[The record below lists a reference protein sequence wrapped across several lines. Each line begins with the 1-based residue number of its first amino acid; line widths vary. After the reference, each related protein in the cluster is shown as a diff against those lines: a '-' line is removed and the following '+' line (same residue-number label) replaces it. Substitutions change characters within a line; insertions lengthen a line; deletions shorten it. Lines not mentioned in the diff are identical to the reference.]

1 MVKNLY
7 ARLAFGNLKKNRR
20 IYLPY
25 ILTCIIT
32 VMMFYMIYSLY
43 TNESIAAMHGGQ
55 TIQYTLNFGTVI
67 VGIFAVIFLFYTN
80 SFVIKRRQKEF
91 GLFNVLG
98 MEKRHLGIV
107 LLFEVLY
114 IALFSIILG
123 IALGMLLDKLM
134 YLIIARIL
142 HANYGAGFYISWK
155 STLFTTLLFACI
167 FAGIYIFSL
176 IRINISKPVELL
188 KGDNMGEKEPKTRHI
203 ICLLYTSPSPRD

>member
-80 SFVIKRRQKEF
+80 SFVIRRRQKEF
-91 GLFNVLG
+91 GLFNVS
-98 MEKRHLGIV
+98 EWKNGIWE
-107 LLFEVLY
+107 LF
-114 IALFSIILG
+114 
-123 IALGMLLDKLM
+123 
-134 YLIIARIL
+134 
-142 HANYGAGFYISWK
+142 
-155 STLFTTLLFACI
+155 CC
-167 FAGIYIFSL
+167 
-176 IRINISKPVELL
+176 L
-188 KGDNMGEKEPKTRHI
+188 KF
-203 ICLLYTSPSPRD
+203 YTSVCFRL

>member
-43 TNESIAAMHGGQ
+43 TNESIAAKHGGQ
-55 TIQYTLNFGTVI
+55 TIQDTKNFGTVI

-80 SFVIKRRQKEF
+80 SFVIKRRQNEF

-114 IALFSIILG
+114 IALFSIIVG
-123 IALGMLLDKLM
+123 IALGMLLDL
-134 YLIIARIL
+134 
-142 HANYGAGFYISWK
+142 
-155 STLFTTLLFACI
+155 
-167 FAGIYIFSL
+167 SL
-176 IRINISKPVELL
+176 I
-188 KGDNMGEKEPKTRHI
+188 HI
-203 ICLLYTSPSPRD
+203 

>member
-98 MEKRHLGIV
+98 MEKRHLG
-107 LLFEVLY
+107 
-114 IALFSIILG
+114 
-123 IALGMLLDKLM
+123 D
-134 YLIIARIL
+134 R
-142 HANYGAGFYISWK
+142 K
-155 STLFTTLLFACI
+155 S
-167 FAGIYIFSL
+167 
-176 IRINISKPVELL
+176 VV
-188 KGDNMGEKEPKTRHI
+188 
-203 ICLLYTSPSPRD
+203 